1 MILQYCEGGDFAAYL
16 KEHKRLSE
24 NTAKHFLRQLGN
36 ILTVVVTYPHT
47 FEPQLQGSNSCIPKT
62 LFTEI

>member
-36 ILTVVVTYPHT
+36 ILIVLVTYPHT
-47 FEPQLQGSNSCIPKT
+47 F
-62 LFTEI
+62 